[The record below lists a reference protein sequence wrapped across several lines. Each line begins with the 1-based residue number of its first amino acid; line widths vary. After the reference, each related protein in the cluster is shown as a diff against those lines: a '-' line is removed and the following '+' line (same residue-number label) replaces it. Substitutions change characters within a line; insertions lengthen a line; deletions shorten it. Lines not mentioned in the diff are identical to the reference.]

1 MDFSSQIPAGGKL
14 DATQRAQLMSS
25 VKQQLAIAKAQ
36 ELLEKINDK
45 CFKMCLSKP
54 GSSLSSSDQ
63 KCLTNCMDRYLDAW
77 NAVSKTYMTRI
88 QKELGGMK

>member
-14 DATQRAQLMSS
+14 DPSQRAQLMNS

-45 CFKMCLSKP
+45 CFKMCFSKP
-54 GSSLSSSDQ
+54 SSSLSSSDQ

-77 NAVSKTYMTRI
+77 NAVSKTYMSRI
-88 QKELGGMK
+88 QKELGSMK